1 MQDEKKYIDSIH
13 LLGRV
18 GTFIALAFMLGIPS
32 IMCIVYNCWLSLST
46 VMTAGGTLLAMFVP
60 SAFSEVISY
69 APILGSASYI
79 TFITGNV
86 LNLKLPVAISAQ
98 SIAGVTSNT
107 PESDAISTMAIALSS
122 LETIVI
128 IAIGVLVLRPLKPVL
143 STPAI
148 KTATAYMV
156 PALFGGL
163 LMGTYKQS
171 GKTRIKNK
179 VLIAAAPIVI
189 VGAGLLLW
197 PKLANYQGQCILA
210 MIVVTVAFAYALF
223 KAGIV
228 YEYDVEEKK

>member
-1 MQDEKKYIDSIH
+1 
-13 LLGRV
+13 
-18 GTFIALAFMLGIPS
+18 
-32 IMCIVYNCWLSLST
+32 
-46 VMTAGGTLLAMFVP
+46 
-60 SAFSEVISY
+60 
-69 APILGSASYI
+69 
-79 TFITGNV
+79 
-86 LNLKLPVAISAQ
+86 
-98 SIAGVTSNT
+98 
-107 PESDAISTMAIALSS
+107 
-122 LETIVI
+122 
-128 IAIGVLVLRPLKPVL
+128 
-143 STPAI
+143 
-148 KTATAYMV
+148 MV

-189 VGAGLLLW
+189 VGAGLILW